1 MEISPAKLTLI
12 VIASIIVGI
21 AIAIVGG
28 FVFVYSMFDT
38 GRSVS
43 FGDDTK
49 RKVVAS
55 APYDAAARGFL
66 DTTNMTW
73 GDTPS
78 HNVPQLVIGDARI
91 VGTTS
96 VDGQPLA
103 GLRLRLNLNSKVI
116 SNWAVTD
123 AAGRY
128 EISVPPGKYV
138 VSGFEFDR
146 VAANKLLAGKI
157 IRPGCLLPVRC
168 GEDRPPFEVLAA
180 KTGTGINFEFID
192 PVELLAP
199 EGEVKIGSELMAQWK
214 PYPGAA
220 RYRIGLY
227 ETPPRMTG
235 GTSNSVFDWK
245 ARPEVTGESLDLI
258 KAGLVPKSGQDYS
271 IKIEA
276 LDAKGTVIS
285 ESPSMLGR
293 GYFRL
298 MK

>member
-1 MEISPAKLTLI
+1 MEISPTKLTLI

-28 FVFVYSMFDT
+28 FVWMYSMFDT

-43 FGDDTK
+43 FGGDAK

-55 APYDAAARGFL
+55 APYDAPAAGFL
-66 DTTNMTW
+66 DTANMTW

-78 HNVPQLVIGDARI
+78 HNLPELATGDARI
-91 VGTTS
+91 VGTTK
-96 VDGQPLA
+96 VDGRPLA
-103 GLRLRLNLNSKVI
+103 GMRLRLNLNSKAI

-128 EISVPPGKYV
+128 EIPVPPGKYV

-146 VAANKLLAGKI
+146 GAANKLLPGKI
-157 IRPGCLLPVRC
+157 IRPGCLPVRC
-168 GEDRPPFEVLAA
+168 GEDRPTFEALAA
-180 KTGTGINFEFID
+180 KPGTGLNFEFID
-192 PVELLAP
+192 PVELLGP
-199 EGEVKIGSELMAQWK
+199 EGEVKIGSELMARWK

-220 RYRIGLY
+220 RYRIGLQ
-227 ETPPRMTG
+227 ETPPTMTG
-235 GTSNSVFDWK
+235 GTSNPAFDWR

-276 LDAKGTVIS
+276 LDDKGTVIS
-285 ESPSMLGR
+285 ESPSMLGQ